1 MASITLKTHTSGD
14 TWRGLAM
21 TITLN
26 GTPLNLTGATV
37 LMQMRK
43 LAASADKLY
52 EWKSDGTDPQIE
64 ITDAI
69 AGKVTVKKRT
79 IVGFGSLVF
88 DIQVT
93 TADGVVRTVASGTLP
108 ITQDVSRV

>member
-1 MASITLKTHTSGD
+1 MPSITLKTHTSGD

-21 TITLN
+21 TVTLN
-26 GTPLNLTGATV
+26 GTPLDLTGATV

-43 LAASADKLY
+43 LAASVDVAY
-52 EWKSDGTDPQIE
+52 EWKSDGTGPQIQ
-64 ITDAI
+64 ITDAA
-69 AGKVTVKKRT
+69 AGKVTIMKRT
-79 IVGFGSLVF
+79 ITGFGSLMF

-93 TADGVVRTVASGTLP
+93 TSDGVVRTVASGTLP

>member
-1 MASITLKTHTSGD
+1 MPVVTLKTHTSGD

-26 GTPLNLTGATV
+26 GTPLDLTGATV

-43 LAASADKLY
+43 LAASTEVAY
-52 EWKSDGTDPQIE
+52 EWKSDGASPQIE
-64 ITDAI
+64 ITDAA
-69 AGKVTVKKRT
+69 AGEVSIKSRVVL
-79 IVGFGSLVF
+79 GSGSLPF

-93 TADGVVRTVASGTLP
+93 TADGIIRTVVSGVLP
-108 ITQDVSRV
+108 VVLDVSRV